1 MKKKNYLKDS
11 KVISDLVEVG
21 IFQKKNIN
29 VYSNKTRDR
38 NIKVLRDEK
47 SGVIFIPRYKSK
59 INDYYKKKKEE
70 LFSISHNNIKNNS
83 KKKITKENRGIHTK
97 PKGYNANEI
106 GIIESNDERRRFN
119 YLKSKIK
126 NKTVLD
132 FGCGSGN
139 FLLSAKKTVKKI
151 AGLEVRKQYIDL
163 LSNQFKM
170 YDSIE
175 NVDEKFDFI
184 TLFHVLEHIPN
195 QIETLKN
202 LKKILKKNGKLII
215 EVPHANDVLLNL
227 KTFRN
232 FTLWSEHLVL
242 HTKFSLSKY
251 LNVAGYDLDKFMFV
265 QRYNFFNHFGWFID
279 GKPGGHKT
287 SLNRYNKDIINYYNK
302 FIIQKEISD
311 TLFVEASIK
320 KA

>member
-1 MKKKNYLKDS
+1 MKKINFIKDS
-11 KVISDLVEVG
+11 KVISDLKEVG
-21 IFQKKNIN
+21 IFKKKNIN

-47 SGVIFIPRYKSK
+47 SGVIFIPRYRTK
-59 INDYYKKKKEE
+59 INDHYKKKNEG
-70 LFSISHNNIKNNS
+70 LFLLSHKNNKDNP
-83 KKKITKENRGIHTK
+83 KKKITKGQGGFHAR
-97 PKGYNANEI
+97 PKGYSAKEI
-106 GIIESNDERRRFN
+106 GIMGLNDEQRRFN
-119 YLKSKIK
+119 YIKSKIK
-126 NKTVLD
+126 NKTLLD
-132 FGCGSGN
+132 FGCGAGN
-139 FLLSAKKTVKKI
+139 FLSAAKKSAKKV

-163 LSNQFKM
+163 LSDQFKM
-170 YDSIE
+170 YDSVE
-175 NVDEKFDFI
+175 TVDEKFDFI

-251 LNVAGYDLDKFMFV
+251 LNVAGYKLDKFMFV
-265 QRYNFFNHFGWFID
+265 QRYNFLNHFGWFID

-287 SLNRYNKDIINYYNK
+287 IQNRYNKDIINYYDK